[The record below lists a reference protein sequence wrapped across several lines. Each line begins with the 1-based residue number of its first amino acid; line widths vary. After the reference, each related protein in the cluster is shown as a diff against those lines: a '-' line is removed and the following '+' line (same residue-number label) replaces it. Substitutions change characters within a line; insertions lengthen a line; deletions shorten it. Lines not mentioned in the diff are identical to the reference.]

1 MTVPADPYRATGAIR
16 GWRVSTTTQPGAL
29 PLRPLTVGE
38 LLDAAV
44 SLLRVRGPL
53 LIGWG
58 VAAAALEQLLLFPY
72 RRLADVNSFYYPAD
86 DRWAKWALLLVVG
99 FAAEA
104 AIIAALSWPAAAVA
118 PRALLGGAAPGRE
131 SPGRPAAVT
140 AAVAVAVGVACGAA
154 VATALLWPTNALLL
168 VLLLLTVALWLPTYG
183 LLGHAVPAA
192 VTERRG
198 PVRALS
204 RSLVLSSRWFLRG
217 AWVRVLAY
225 LGWLLVRI
233 AWGLGMLQLISLVY
247 ASPDTTMDNV
257 LMAGVYLVV
266 NAFMY
271 PVLACLDAVSYL
283 EVRMRTEG
291 LDIALRR
298 HLARGDDPTPTLVGA

>member
-58 VAAAALEQLLLFPY
+58 VVAAALEQLLLFPY

-104 AIIAALSWPAAAVA
+104 AIVAALSWPAAAVA
-118 PRALLGGAAPGRE
+118 PRALARPGSAR
-131 SPGRPAAVT
+131 PGVSPAAR
-140 AAVAVAVGVACGAA
+140 
-154 VATALLWPTNALLL
+154 P
-168 VLLLLTVALWLPTYG
+168 
-183 LLGHAVPAA
+183 
-192 VTERRG
+192 R
-198 PVRALS
+198 
-204 RSLVLSSRWFLRG
+204 
-217 AWVRVLAY
+217 
-225 LGWLLVRI
+225 
-233 AWGLGMLQLISLVY
+233 
-247 ASPDTTMDNV
+247 
-257 LMAGVYLVV
+257 
-266 NAFMY
+266 
-271 PVLACLDAVSYL
+271 
-283 EVRMRTEG
+283 
-291 LDIALRR
+291 
-298 HLARGDDPTPTLVGA
+298 

>member
-1 MTVPADPYRATGAIR
+1 MSA
-16 GWRVSTTTQPGAL
+16 TTQPGVL

-44 SLLRVRGPL
+44 SLLRARGSL
-53 LIGWG
+53 LIGLG
-58 VAAAALEQLLLFPY
+58 VAAAAMEQLVLFPY

-86 DRWAKWALLLVVG
+86 DRWAEWALLIVIG
-99 FAAEA
+99 FATEA
-104 AIIAALSWPAAAVA
+104 AIIAALGWPASAVA
-118 PRALLGGAAPGRE
+118 PRALLGRAAPRPE
-131 SPGRPAAVT
+131 PPGRPAAVT
-140 AAVAVAVGVACGAA
+140 AALAVVAAVACGGA
-154 VATALLWPTNALLL
+154 VATALLWPTN
-168 VLLLLTVALWLPTYG
+168 VLLLLLLPVTVALWLPAYA
-183 LLGHAVPAA
+183 LLGLAVPAA
-192 VTERRG
+192 VAERKG
-198 PVRALS
+198 PVRALA
-204 RSLVLSSRWFLRG
+204 RSLALSSRWFLRG

-225 LGWLLVRI
+225 LSWLLVRI
-233 AWGLGMLQLISLVY
+233 AWGLGMLQLISLFY
-247 ASPDTTMDNV
+247 AAPDTTMDNI

-298 HLARGDDPTPTLVGA
+298 HLARGDDPTPTLVEA